1 MRTSLRLPLLLLAL
15 LAGAARGAEGAAQPS
30 LRLRLD
36 PDQPAYWAGQRVRC
50 TLELDLAGA
59 ELGGGG
65 RLSVGGIPE
74 SGASIDV
81 GPFAPAAP
89 SAPGRRA
96 WASEVSLLAPGTA
109 VFEPSV
115 SGTLQ
120 RPRPGNTGFFRQ
132 YSIEGFSASAD
143 PRRIVARPLPEE
155 GRPADF
161 CNAVGSFV
169 FDASLAPREC
179 APGDLLTLRW
189 TLHGRGAEL
198 GREVAWDPGPGFKAY
213 PPRVEER
220 GDGLLSVSQV
230 VVPLSTNAVS
240 AAPFAVSV
248 FDPAASR
255 YETHRAGP
263 FALRF
268 VERAPVEEDPV
279 PAIPAPAPGKAAPT
293 TTVPEAGGAAAA
305 PGDRLAIPALA
316 PARLAPAAGAKVLF
330 EIPAGT
336 AVRVRE
342 VRGAWLRVLLPDGS
356 SGWISSPSP

>member
-1 MRTSLRLPLLLLAL
+1 MRLPLRLPLLFLAL
-15 LAGAARGAEGAAQPS
+15 LAGAARCADGAAQPS

-36 PDQPAYWAGQRVRC
+36 PDQPAYWAGQRVLC

-96 WASEVSLLAPGTA
+96 WAAEVSLLAPGTA

-161 CNAVGSFV
+161 CGAVGSFA
-169 FDASLAPREC
+169 FDAALAPAEC

-198 GREVAWDPGPGFKAY
+198 GTEVAWDPGPGFKAY

-220 GDGLLSVSQV
+220 GEGLLRVSQV

-240 AAPFAVSV
+240 AAPFSVSV
-248 FDPAASR
+248 FDPASSR
-255 YETHRAGP
+255 YETRRAGP

-268 VERAPVEEDPV
+268 VEREPEEEDP
-279 PAIPAPAPGKAAPT
+279 AAALPAPPPGRAAPT
-293 TTVPEAGGAAAA
+293 TTVPEAAGGNAAA
-305 PGDRLAIPALA
+305 PGARLVVPAPV
-316 PARLAPAAGAKVLF
+316 PARLAPAAGAKALF

-342 VRGAWLRVLLPDGS
+342 ARGDWLRALLPDGS
-356 SGWISSPSP
+356 SGWIPEPR